1 MEFRKLS
8 VTQQFGSGLAGRL
21 HSVAAAAAAGEAGR
35 GRGGV
40 AECAPGQRRP
50 GRRAFKPRVRSL
62 VPGPAMISSF
72 RRSDRPS
79 RGCHVP
85 GPALC
90 AAPGDGP
97 GRDRGHRGSQRQA
110 ERKGWRRE
118 RGSGL
123 LRRDR
128 QRRRGRGPGG
138 VCPPAHL
145 HPPSPKRGRPECRAG
160 FVTPRA
166 DAGGG
171 RAGWSSRAPLPTPRG
186 PRPR

>member
-1 MEFRKLS
+1 MEKLS
-8 VTQQFGSGLAGRL
+8 KTKWREKSGEGHWKR
-21 HSVAAAAAAGEAGR
+21 
-35 GRGGV
+35 RGGETRHRGGDITHSQLHGIQKV
-40 AECAPGQRRP
+40 KCHPAIWVRACGAPAQRGGGGTRRGSRKGEGRFGRRASGQRRP
-50 GRRAFKPRVRSL
+50 GRRAFKPRVGSL
-62 VPGPAMISSF
+62 IPGPAMISSF
-72 RRSDRPS
+72 RRSDRAS

-128 QRRRGRGPGG
+128 
-138 VCPPAHL
+138 
-145 HPPSPKRGRPECRAG
+145 
-160 FVTPRA
+160 
-166 DAGGG
+166 
-171 RAGWSSRAPLPTPRG
+171 
-186 PRPR
+186 